1 MVVVNSIPLSAV
13 YMKHLLLLVEGK
25 RADRP
30 SYMSG
35 LSKKGFEVESV
46 ATGSAALK
54 KLETLEPKA
63 VIVDA
68 ASMRT
73 SGTRI
78 CNSLR
83 ATLPAIPIILVI
95 AEEQTDVDPDCA
107 DEILRLPFTMQKL
120 LNRLKPY
127 MSMNQNKKLVV
138 GTIELDL
145 KQRWVHCDGK
155 RTRLTPRLIIL
166 METFM
171 RRPGEVLLRDELFK
185 KLWETDYLGD
195 TRSLDVHI
203 SWLRQAIE
211 KDPRHPRYIK
221 TERGVGYRLEL
232 EKPKRPSKG
241 ERS

>member
-1 MVVVNSIPLSAV
+1 
-13 YMKHLLLLVEGK
+13 MKHLLLLIEAK

-35 LSKKGFEVESV
+35 LSMKGFDVDSV
-46 ATGSAALK
+46 STGSEALK
-54 KLETLEPKA
+54 KLTTIEPKA

-78 CNSLR
+78 CNALR
-83 ATLPAIPIILVI
+83 KVLKEIPIILIV
-95 AEEQTDVDPDCA
+95 ASDQMDVDPDCA

-127 MSMNQNKKLVV
+127 MAMNQNKKLVV

-155 RTRLTPRLIIL
+155 RTRLTPRLFIL

-171 RRPGEVLLRDELFK
+171 RRPGEVLQRDELFK

-211 KDPRHPRYIK
+211 ADPRRPRYIK
-221 TERGVGYRLEL
+221 TERGVGYRLEV
-232 EKPKRPSKG
+232 EKPKRPTKSEK
-241 ERS
+241 S

>member
-1 MVVVNSIPLSAV
+1 
-13 YMKHLLLLVEGK
+13 MKHLLLLIEGK

-35 LSKKGFEVESV
+35 LNKKGFDVESV
-46 ATGSAALK
+46 ATGSDALK
-54 KLETLEPKA
+54 KLGTVEPKA
-63 VIVDA
+63 VVVDA

-78 CNSLR
+78 CNALQKVL
-83 ATLPAIPIILVI
+83 TDIPIVLIV
-95 AEEQTDVDPDCA
+95 ANDQVDVDPECA

-127 MSMNQNKKLVV
+127 MSMNQNKKLAV

-145 KQRWVHCDGK
+145 NQRWVHCDGK
-155 RTRLTPRLIIL
+155 RTRLTPRLFIL

-171 RRPGEVLLRDELFK
+171 RRPGEVLQRDELFK

-211 KDPRHPRYIK
+211 TDPRHPRYIK
-221 TERGVGYRLEL
+221 TERGVGYRLEV
-232 EKPKRPSKG
+232 EKPKRPAKSEKN
-241 ERS
+241 